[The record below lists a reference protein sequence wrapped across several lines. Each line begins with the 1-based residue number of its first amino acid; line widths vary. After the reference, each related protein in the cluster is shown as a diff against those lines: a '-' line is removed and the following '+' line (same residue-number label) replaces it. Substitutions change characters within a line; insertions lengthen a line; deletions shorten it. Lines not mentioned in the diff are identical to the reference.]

1 MFKSSV
7 DNVTFVRHENLPKY
21 AMGAPLQ
28 RLAIDI
34 MGPLPLAKKKDSYLI
49 VVGTYLTKWIDAI

>member
-1 MFKSSV
+1 
-7 DNVTFVRHENLPKY
+7 
-21 AMGAPLQ
+21 MGAPLQ
-28 RLAIDI
+28 RLVIDI